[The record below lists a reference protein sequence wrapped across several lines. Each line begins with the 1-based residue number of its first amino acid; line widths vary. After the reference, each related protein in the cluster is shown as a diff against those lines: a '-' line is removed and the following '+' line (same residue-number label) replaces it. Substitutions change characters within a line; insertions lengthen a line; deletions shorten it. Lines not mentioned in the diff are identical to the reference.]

1 MNNKIIKI
9 TYFLI
14 IMTLSNLTQ
23 ANIEISQYET
33 KNGIKVLYTKAQN
46 IPMIDIKITFDAG
59 SNKDGDIKGLSML
72 THSLL
77 DEGTSKMNSES
88 IASTFE
94 STGAIFNTS
103 VNKDKSLVQKSVNTN
118 TKLKS
123 NKKPV
128 KTKSNVKKRQNG
140 DNLNIIKAPDF
151 NLADLDGN
159 VINFSAYEG
168 QVIMLTFWGTWCG
181 PCRQEIP
188 DFIELYDK
196 YNDKG
201 LEIVGI
207 AIQSGSAE
215 NIKRFSEYYKINY
228 PILTD
233 INGNESY
240 KAFSDYGLIS
250 GVGTRAVPTTFLID
264 RDGNIVKTYRG
275 ARPGHVFL
283 KDIELYL

>member
-1 MNNKIIKI
+1 MFNKKFFFFS
-9 TYFLI
+9 FLFFF
-14 IMTLSNLTQ
+14 S
-23 ANIEISQYET
+23 ISC
-33 KNGIKVLYTKAQN
+33 
-46 IPMIDIKITFDAG
+46 G
-59 SNKDGDIKGLSML
+59 SNKDL
-72 THSLL
+72 
-77 DEGTSKMNSES
+77 
-88 IASTFE
+88 
-94 STGAIFNTS
+94 
-103 VNKDKSLVQKSVNTN
+103 NKE
-118 TKLKS
+118 
-123 NKKPV
+123 
-128 KTKSNVKKRQNG
+128 KTIDQENVSSDSRFKNVKKKSKVKSKIQNRQVKE
-140 DNLNIIKAPDF
+140 DVKTIKAPDF

-188 DFIELYDK
+188 DFIKLYDQ

-207 AIQSGSAE
+207 AIQSGSAD
-215 NIKRFSEYYKINY
+215 NIKRFSEHYKINY

>member
-1 MNNKIIKI
+1 MFNKKLFIIIYIFIFSISCNNGRDLNKEKSIAK
-9 TYFLI
+9 
-14 IMTLSNLTQ
+14 
-23 ANIEISQYET
+23 
-33 KNGIKVLYTKAQN
+33 KNIKV
-46 IPMIDIKITFDAG
+46 
-59 SNKDGDIKGLSML
+59 
-72 THSLL
+72 
-77 DEGTSKMNSES
+77 NS
-88 IASTFE
+88 
-94 STGAIFNTS
+94 
-103 VNKDKSLVQKSVNTN
+103 
-118 TKLKS
+118 KLKDD
-123 NKKPV
+123 KKTIKSIS
-128 KTKSNVKKRQNG
+128 KTKKRQDG
-140 DNLNIIKAPDF
+140 ENLKTIKAPDF

-188 DFIELYDK
+188 DFIELYDQ
-196 YNDKG
+196 YNNKG

-283 KDIELYL
+283 KDIESYL

>member
-1 MNNKIIKI
+1 MFNKKL
-9 TYFLI
+9 FLI
-14 IMTLSNLTQ
+14 IYFFIVS
-23 ANIEISQYET
+23 ISCN
-33 KNGIKVLYTKAQN
+33 NG
-46 IPMIDIKITFDAG
+46 
-59 SNKDGDIKGLSML
+59 KDL
-72 THSLL
+72 
-77 DEGTSKMNSES
+77 
-88 IASTFE
+88 
-94 STGAIFNTS
+94 
-103 VNKDKSLVQKSVNTN
+103 NKDKSLVQKNVNTN
-118 TKLKS
+118 TRLKS
-123 NKKPV
+123 DKKPIRS
-128 KTKSNVKKRQNG
+128 KSKAKKHLDG
-140 DNLNIIKAPDF
+140 DNLNTIKAPDF

-188 DFIELYDK
+188 DFIELYDQ

-264 RDGNIVKTYRG
+264 RNGNIVKTYRG
-275 ARPGHVFL
+275 ARPGNVFL